1 MDAWV
6 TSADRKIV
14 QCGRHWPDNTP
25 IMGWSND
32 STAQGCPMKSQPLTD
47 TELDQLSAILARF
60 GDKRSMNLEQLDGF
74 LAALICGPEL
84 VPPSKYLP
92 KIWGDQTV
100 FEDASSAQVFMSL
113 LMRHWNS
120 IADTLN
126 SGEVYLPLLLEDES
140 GIAHGNDWAN
150 GFLRGMEFGKDDWA
164 LLLEDEEH
172 GGSLVPIF
180 ALANEHNPDPE
191 LRSYQQ
197 PISAELREQLI
208 VGAAAGT
215 MQIYRYFK
223 AQRFLHNDP
232 LGNMTTSRRTMPKI
246 GRNDPCPCGS
256 GKKFKQCCGKTYP
269 ALDHTLPWRLS
280 LQRTKAS
287 KRKRC

>member
-1 MDAWV
+1 
-6 TSADRKIV
+6 
-14 QCGRHWPDNTP
+14 
-25 IMGWSND
+25 
-32 STAQGCPMKSQPLTD
+32 MKSQPLTD

-60 GDKRSMNLEQLDGF
+60 GDERSMNLEQLDGF

-92 KIWGDQTV
+92 EIWGDQTV

-113 LMRHWNS
+113 LVRHWNA

-126 SGEVYLPLLLEDES
+126 SGEAYLPLLLEDES
-140 GIAHGNDWAN
+140 GITQGNGWAN
-150 GFLRGMEFGKDDWA
+150 GFLRGMEFGKEDWA
-164 LLLEDEEH
+164 LLFEDEEH

-191 LRSYQQ
+191 LRSYHQ
-197 PISAELREQLI
+197 PIGAELREQLI

-256 GKKFKQCCGKTYP
+256 GKKFKQCCGKP
-269 ALDHTLPWRLS
+269 TLH
-280 LQRTKAS
+280 
-287 KRKRC
+287 